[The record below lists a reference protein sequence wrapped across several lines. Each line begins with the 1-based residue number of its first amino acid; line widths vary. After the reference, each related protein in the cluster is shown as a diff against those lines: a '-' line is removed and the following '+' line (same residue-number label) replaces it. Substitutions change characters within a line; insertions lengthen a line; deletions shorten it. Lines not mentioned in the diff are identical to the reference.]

1 QDEVLVPALTFV
13 ATANAVTYCHAV
25 PHFVDS
31 EEKTLGVDAQK
42 LEKELSSRTE
52 IRGGHCYHLKTG
64 RRIKALIV
72 MHAFG
77 HPADLDEIARLC
89 RHYHLELIEDAA
101 ESLGS
106 FYQGRHTGNWGRVS
120 ALSFN
125 GNKIVTTGGGGA
137 ILTNDAELGRS
148 IKHLT
153 TTAKRPHPWSFF
165 HDQIGYNYR
174 LPNLN
179 AAMGVAQLEKLPEF
193 LRRKRDLAMRY
204 KAAFAGI
211 AGIRF
216 FEEPSFARSNYWLN
230 VVLLDRE
237 VEGERD
243 DLLRALHEDGIKA
256 RPAWTLMHRLPM
268 YKDCPRM
275 DVSTAEGIERRLINI
290 PSSAGLIA

>member
-1 QDEVLVPALTFV
+1 
-13 ATANAVTYCHAV
+13 
-25 PHFVDS
+25 
-31 EEKTLGVDAQK
+31 
-42 LEKELSSRTE
+42 
-52 IRGGHCYHLKTG
+52 LKTG